1 MILGDI
7 IDRLQDD
14 SEATELILN
23 AGSLPL
29 VTAMQRQ
36 AQAEGVG
43 LADYAKAAV
52 QRYAASASDEEWIT
66 LMGLIG
72 RSPDPG
78 SVCLRRAF
86 EFALRD

>member
-14 SEATELILN
+14 GEATELILN
-23 AGSLPL
+23 TGSLRL
-29 VTAMQRQ
+29 MTAMQRQ

-43 LADYAKAAV
+43 LAAYARAAV
-52 QRYAASASDEEWIT
+52 QRYAANASDEEWIT
-66 LMGLIG
+66 LMGQIG
-72 RSPDPG
+72 QSTDPG
-78 SVCLRRAF
+78 STCLRRAF

>member
-7 IDRLQDD
+7 IERLQDD
-14 SEATELILN
+14 GEATELILN

-36 AQAEGVG
+36 AQAEGVD
-43 LADYAKAAV
+43 LAGFARAAV
-52 QRYAASASDEEWIT
+52 RRYMANAPDEEWIT
-66 LMGLIG
+66 LMGQIG
-72 RSPDPG
+72 HSADPG